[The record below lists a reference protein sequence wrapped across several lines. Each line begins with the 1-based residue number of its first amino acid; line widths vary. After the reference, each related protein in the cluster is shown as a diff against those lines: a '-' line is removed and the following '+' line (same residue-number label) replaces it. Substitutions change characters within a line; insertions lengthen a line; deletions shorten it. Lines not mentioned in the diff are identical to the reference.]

1 MENIILNPGLQH
13 LVEKIF
19 WNLDVEH
26 LKICGLINKSCRQ
39 ILNNPIFWL
48 RKFRGLSKEN
58 KKDWIKDVKKVKNSE
73 KEKAIIS
80 YLQWNLEKDT
90 EAEPQC
96 FSSPTVQDAFRK
108 IIWECCNKKKL
119 SNKEMETVKIFA
131 PLTDNLNAPKI
142 YGWTPIS
149 YAARNGQTEIVKILA
164 PLTDNPNAPDVF
176 GETPIH
182 KAAINAHPAIVKILA
197 PLADNPNAPNNYG
210 ETPIHQAACIGQTEI
225 VKFLVPLTKNP
236 NAPNIHG
243 TTPINRA
250 AYNGH
255 TKIVKILAPFSKG
268 NIKRNTG
275 IEKNLGV
282 V

>member
-1 MENIILNPGLQH
+1 MENIIFNPGLQH

-26 LKICGLINKSCRQ
+26 LKICGLINKSCQQ

-119 SNKEMETVKIFA
+119 SNKEMETVKIFNKSA
-131 PLTDNLNAPKI
+131 KLSITAVPTTKSNENC
-142 YGWTPIS
+142 
-149 YAARNGQTEIVKILA
+149 Q
-164 PLTDNPNAPDVF
+164 
-176 GETPIH
+176 
-182 KAAINAHPAIVKILA
+182 
-197 PLADNPNAPNNYG
+197 NN
-210 ETPIHQAACIGQTEI
+210 
-225 VKFLVPLTKNP
+225 
-236 NAPNIHG
+236 
-243 TTPINRA
+243 
-250 AYNGH
+250 
-255 TKIVKILAPFSKG
+255 
-268 NIKRNTG
+268 
-275 IEKNLGV
+275 
-282 V
+282 